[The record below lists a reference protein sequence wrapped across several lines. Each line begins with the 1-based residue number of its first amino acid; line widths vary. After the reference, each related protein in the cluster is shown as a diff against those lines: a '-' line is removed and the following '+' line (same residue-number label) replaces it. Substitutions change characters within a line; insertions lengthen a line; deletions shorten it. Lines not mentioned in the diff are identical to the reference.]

1 MFIWYELFLRNYT
14 VWQMISFGV
23 PGDFN
28 EGKTKQTVYTYEI
41 LIRYLKIKIEVNTT
55 TKVEIFKINFLSGAQ
70 KHFSELPYTS
80 FHIYLL
86 KRYRQT
92 YRDCWISSN
101 VCRTYEPVYIVAF
114 SLPSDRVLV
123 HVAQWLEHLT
133 GDLRVVGPIPVWGSE
148 TFFWVCDKAWVA
160 NSYL

>member
-1 MFIWYELFLRNYT
+1 
-14 VWQMISFGV
+14 MISFGV

-92 YRDCWISSN
+92 YRDC
-101 VCRTYEPVYIVAF
+101 
-114 SLPSDRVLV
+114 
-123 HVAQWLEHLT
+123 
-133 GDLRVVGPIPVWGSE
+133 
-148 TFFWVCDKAWVA
+148 
-160 NSYL
+160 